1 MITSR
6 VSRVYGWV
14 MTAVLCGTLLSVWVI
29 SAAAAQHGQAKATFA
44 GGCFWCVEEAFEKV
58 RGVISA
64 VSGYTDG
71 HVDRPTYKQVTSGR
85 TGHTEAVEV
94 IFDPAQV
101 TYEQLLDVFW
111 RNVDP
116 TVIDRQFCD
125 VGNQYRTGIFVH
137 DDEQRRLA
145 EASRQAL
152 QESKPFPEPIV
163 TPIVAA
169 STFYP
174 AEDYHQDYYKNN
186 PLRYKFYKWNCGRA
200 QRLQELWG

>member
-1 MITSR
+1 MTTTR
-6 VSRVYGWV
+6 VSKWT
-14 MTAVLCGTLLSVWVI
+14 TARALAAALLVTI
-29 SAAAAQHGQAKATFA
+29 AAIAAAQDTGRAKATFA

-58 RGVISA
+58 PGVISA

-71 HVDRPTYKQVTSGR
+71 NVDNPSYRQVTGGQ
-85 TGHTEAVEV
+85 TGHAEAVEV

-111 RNVDP
+111 HNIDP
-116 TVIDRQFCD
+116 TVVDRQFCD
-125 VGNQYRTGIFVH
+125 VGSQYRTAIFVH
-137 DDEQRRLA
+137 DEEQMRLA
-145 EASRQAL
+145 AASKEAL
-152 QESKPFPEPIV
+152 QTSKPFAEPIV

-174 AEDYHQDYYKNN
+174 AEDYHQDYYKTN

-200 QRLQELWG
+200 QRLAELWG

>member
-1 MITSR
+1 
-6 VSRVYGWV
+6 
-14 MTAVLCGTLLSVWVI
+14 MT
-29 SAAAAQHGQAKATFA
+29 
-44 GGCFWCVEEAFEKV
+44 
-58 RGVISA
+58 GVISA

-71 HVDRPTYKQVTSGR
+71 HVDNPTYKQVTSGR

-116 TVIDRQFCD
+116 TVVDRQFCD

-137 DDEQRRLA
+137 DDEQKRLA
-145 EASRQAL
+145 EASRKAL
-152 QESKPFPEPIV
+152 EESKPFAGPIV
-163 TPIVAA
+163 TPIAVA

-174 AEDYHQDYYKNN
+174 AEDYHQDYYKHN

-200 QRLQELWG
+200 QRLEELWG

>member
-1 MITSR
+1 
-6 VSRVYGWV
+6 
-14 MTAVLCGTLLSVWVI
+14 MTTKHVRTRTHTLVLAAILLV
-29 SAAAAQHGQAKATFA
+29 ALAGLTAAQEAEPAKATFA

-58 RGVISA
+58 PGVISA

-71 HVDRPTYKQVTSGR
+71 NVDNPSYRQVTGGQ
-85 TGHTEAVEV
+85 TGHAEAVEV

-116 TVIDRQFCD
+116 TVVDRQFCD
-125 VGNQYRTGIFVH
+125 VGNQYRTAIFVH
-137 DDEQRRLA
+137 DEEQMRLA
-145 EASRQAL
+145 EASKEAL
-152 QESKPFPEPIV
+152 QTSKPFAEPIV

-174 AEDYHQDYYKNN
+174 AEDYHQDYYKTN

-200 QRLQELWG
+200 QRLAELWG

>member
-1 MITSR
+1 MMTTNR
-6 VSRVYGWV
+6 AYGWRL
-14 MTAVLCGTLLSVWVI
+14 AALLCGVLLSAMTVH
-29 SAAAAQHGQAKATFA
+29 AAAAEDGQDKATFA

-58 RGVISA
+58 PGVISA
-64 VSGYTDG
+64 VSGYIDG
-71 HVDRPTYKQVTSGR
+71 HVDRPTYRQVTSGR

-94 IFDPAQV
+94 IFDPAKV

-116 TVIDRQFCD
+116 TVVDRQFCD

-137 DDEQRRLA
+137 DDEQKRLA
-145 EASRQAL
+145 EASRMAL
-152 QESKPFPEPIV
+152 EESKPFPDPIV

-174 AEDYHQDYYKNN
+174 AEDYHQDYYKIN

-200 QRLQELWG
+200 QRLEELWG

>member
-1 MITSR
+1 
-6 VSRVYGWV
+6 
-14 MTAVLCGTLLSVWVI
+14 MTTKHVHIRTHALVLAAALLM
-29 SAAAAQHGQAKATFA
+29 ATAALAAAQDTEPAKATFA

-58 RGVISA
+58 PGVISA

-71 HVDRPTYKQVTSGR
+71 NVDNPSYKQVTSGQ

-111 RNVDP
+111 RNIDP
-116 TVIDRQFCD
+116 TVVDRQFCD
-125 VGNQYRTGIFVH
+125 VGNQYRTAIFVH
-137 DDEQRRLA
+137 DAEQVRLA
-145 EASRQAL
+145 EASKEAL
-152 QESKPFPEPIV
+152 QTSKPFAEPIV

-200 QRLQELWG
+200 QRLAELWG

>member
-1 MITSR
+1 
-6 VSRVYGWV
+6 
-14 MTAVLCGTLLSVWVI
+14 MTTKHVQIRTHALVLTAALLM
-29 SAAAAQHGQAKATFA
+29 ATAALAAAQDSGHAKATFA

-58 RGVISA
+58 PGVISA

-71 HVDRPTYKQVTSGR
+71 NVDNPSYRQVTGGQ
-85 TGHTEAVEV
+85 TGHAEAVEV

-116 TVIDRQFCD
+116 TVVDRQFCD
-125 VGNQYRTGIFVH
+125 VGNQYRTAIFVH
-137 DDEQRRLA
+137 DAEQMRLA
-145 EASRQAL
+145 EASKEAL
-152 QESKPFPEPIV
+152 RTSKPFAEPIV

-174 AEDYHQDYYKNN
+174 AEDYHQDYYKHN

-200 QRLQELWG
+200 QRLAELWG

>member
-1 MITSR
+1 MTTKR
-6 VSRVYGWV
+6 THGW
-14 MTAVLCGTLLSVWVI
+14 MPALVL
-29 SAAAAQHGQAKATFA
+29 AAALLAVMATYGVAEEHGQAKATFA

-58 RGVISA
+58 PGVTSA

-71 HVDRPTYKQVTSGR
+71 HVDNPTYKQVTSGR

-116 TVIDRQFCD
+116 TVVDRQFCD

-137 DDEQRRLA
+137 DDEQKRLA
-145 EASRQAL
+145 EASRKAL
-152 QESKPFPEPIV
+152 EESKPFAGPIV
-163 TPIVAA
+163 TPIAVA

-174 AEDYHQDYYKNN
+174 AEDYHQDYYKHN

-200 QRLQELWG
+200 QRLEELWG

>member
-1 MITSR
+1 
-6 VSRVYGWV
+6 
-14 MTAVLCGTLLSVWVI
+14 MTTKHVQIRTHALVLTAALLM
-29 SAAAAQHGQAKATFA
+29 ATAAFAAAQDTRHAKATFA

-58 RGVISA
+58 SGVISA

-71 HVDRPTYKQVTSGR
+71 NVDNPSYRQVTGGQ
-85 TGHTEAVEV
+85 TGHAEAVEV
-94 IFDPAQV
+94 IFDPAKV

-116 TVIDRQFCD
+116 TVVDRQFCD
-125 VGNQYRTGIFVH
+125 VGNQYRTAIFVH
-137 DDEQRRLA
+137 DAEQLRLA
-145 EASRQAL
+145 EASRETL
-152 QESKPFPEPIV
+152 QMSKPFAEPIV

-174 AEDYHQDYYKNN
+174 AEDYHQDYYKHN

-200 QRLQELWG
+200 QRLAELWG

>member
-1 MITSR
+1 MMTTNR
-6 VSRVYGWV
+6 AYGWT
-14 MTAVLCGTLLSVWVI
+14 MAALLCGVLLSAMTVHP
-29 SAAAAQHGQAKATFA
+29 AAAQDGQAKATFA

-58 RGVISA
+58 PGVISA
-64 VSGYTDG
+64 VSGYIDG
-71 HVDRPTYKQVTSGR
+71 HVDSPTYRQVTSGR

-94 IFDPAQV
+94 IFDPAEV

-116 TVIDRQFCD
+116 TVVDRQFCD
-125 VGNQYRTGIFVH
+125 VGSQYRTGIFVH
-137 DDEQRRLA
+137 DDEQQMLA
-145 EASRQAL
+145 EASRLAL
-152 QESKPFPEPIV
+152 EESKPFPEPIV

-174 AEDYHQDYYKNN
+174 AEDYHQDYYKIN

-200 QRLQELWG
+200 QRLEELWG

>member
-1 MITSR
+1 MTTKRAHGWMI
-6 VSRVYGWV
+6 G
-14 MTAVLCGTLLSVWVI
+14 AFLCGALLFVAAI
-29 SAAAAQHGQAKATFA
+29 HAAAGEHGQAKATFA

-58 RGVISA
+58 PGVISA

-71 HVDRPTYKQVTSGR
+71 QVANPTYKQVTGGR

-101 TYEQLLDVFW
+101 TYGQLLDVFW

-116 TVIDRQFCD
+116 TVVDRQFCD

-137 DDEQRRLA
+137 DDEQKRLA

-152 QESKPFPEPIV
+152 EESKPFAEPIV
-163 TPIVAA
+163 TPIAAA

-174 AEDYHQDYYKNN
+174 AEDYHQDYYKHN

-200 QRLQELWG
+200 QRLEELWG

>member
-1 MITSR
+1 MTTKR
-6 VSRVYGWV
+6 THGW
-14 MTAVLCGTLLSVWVI
+14 MPALVL
-29 SAAAAQHGQAKATFA
+29 AAALLAVMATHGVAEEPGQAKATFA

-58 RGVISA
+58 PGVISA

-71 HVDRPTYKQVTSGR
+71 HVDNPSYKQVTSGR

-116 TVIDRQFCD
+116 TVVDRQFCD

-137 DDEQRRLA
+137 DDEQKRLA
-145 EASRQAL
+145 EASRKAL
-152 QESKPFPEPIV
+152 EESKPFAGPIV
-163 TPIVAA
+163 TPIAVA

-174 AEDYHQDYYKNN
+174 AEDYHQDYYKHN

-200 QRLQELWG
+200 QRLEELWG

>member
-1 MITSR
+1 MTTNRASGWMIA
-6 VSRVYGWV
+6 
-14 MTAVLCGTLLSVWVI
+14 AVLCGALLSVTAI
-29 SAAAAQHGQAKATFA
+29 RAAAEEAGQGKATFA

-58 RGVISA
+58 PGVISA

-71 HVDRPTYKQVTSGR
+71 HVDSPTYNQVTSGR

-94 IFDPAQV
+94 IFDPAHV

-116 TVIDRQFCD
+116 TVVDRQFCD

-137 DDEQRRLA
+137 DDEQMRLA
-145 EASRQAL
+145 EASRKAL
-152 QESKPFPEPIV
+152 EESKPFAGPIV

-169 STFYP
+169 STFFA
-174 AEDYHQDYYKNN
+174 AEDYHQDYYKHN

-200 QRLQELWG
+200 QRLEELWG

>member
-1 MITSR
+1 MTTNR
-6 VSRVYGWV
+6 AYGW
-14 MTAVLCGTLLSVWVI
+14 MMAALLCGTLLSLTTI
-29 SAAAAQHGQAKATFA
+29 NAAAAQHGQAKATFA

-58 RGVISA
+58 PGVISA

-71 HVDRPTYKQVTSGR
+71 HVDSPTYKQVTSGR

-101 TYEQLLDVFW
+101 TYEQLLEVFW

-116 TVIDRQFCD
+116 TAVDRQFCD

-137 DDEQRRLA
+137 DEEQKRLA
-145 EASRQAL
+145 EASRKAL
-152 QESKPFPEPIV
+152 EESKPFPEPIV
-163 TPIVAA
+163 TPIVVA

-174 AEDYHQDYYKNN
+174 AEDYHQDYYKHN

-200 QRLQELWG
+200 QRLEELWG

>member
-1 MITSR
+1 MTTKRGKIW
-6 VSRVYGWV
+6 VSALALTGALLAV
-14 MTAVLCGTLLSVWVI
+14 MAI
-29 SAAAAQHGQAKATFA
+29 HAAAQETEHAKATFA

-58 RGVISA
+58 PGVISA

-71 HVDRPTYKQVTSGR
+71 NVANPSYKQVTGGQ
-85 TGHTEAVEV
+85 TGHAEAVEV

-125 VGNQYRTGIFVH
+125 VGNQYRTAIFVH
-137 DDEQRRLA
+137 DDEQLRLA
-145 EASRQAL
+145 EVSKQAL
-152 QESKPFPEPIV
+152 QESKPFAEPIV

-174 AEDYHQDYYKNN
+174 AEDYHQDYYKHN
-186 PLRYKFYKWNCGRA
+186 PLRYRFYKWNCGRA
-200 QRLQELWG
+200 QRLAELWG

>member
-1 MITSR
+1 MTTKR
-6 VSRVYGWV
+6 TYGS
-14 MTAVLCGTLLSVWVI
+14 MPALVL
-29 SAAAAQHGQAKATFA
+29 AAALLAVVATYAVAEEPVQAKATFA

-58 RGVISA
+58 PGVISA

-71 HVDRPTYKQVTSGR
+71 HVANPTYKQVTSGR

-116 TVIDRQFCD
+116 TVVDRQFCD

-137 DDEQRRLA
+137 DDEQKRLA
-145 EASRQAL
+145 EASRKAL
-152 QESKPFPEPIV
+152 EESKPFAGPIV
-163 TPIVAA
+163 TPIAVA

-174 AEDYHQDYYKNN
+174 AEDYHQDYYKHN

-200 QRLQELWG
+200 QRLEELWG

>member
-1 MITSR
+1 
-6 VSRVYGWV
+6 
-14 MTAVLCGTLLSVWVI
+14 MTTKHVRIWTHTLVLAAALLAATASL
-29 SAAAAQHGQAKATFA
+29 AAAQEAQPAKATFA

-58 RGVISA
+58 PGVISA

-71 HVDRPTYKQVTSGR
+71 NVDNPSYRQVTGGQ

-111 RNVDP
+111 RNIDP
-116 TVIDRQFCD
+116 TVVDRQFCD
-125 VGNQYRTGIFVH
+125 VGNQYRTAIFVH
-137 DDEQRRLA
+137 DEEQMRLA
-145 EASRQAL
+145 TASKEAL
-152 QESKPFPEPIV
+152 QMSKPFAEPIV

-174 AEDYHQDYYKNN
+174 AEDYHQDYYKTN

-200 QRLQELWG
+200 QRLAELWG

>member
-1 MITSR
+1 MIA
-6 VSRVYGWV
+6 
-14 MTAVLCGTLLSVWVI
+14 AVLCGALLSVTAI
-29 SAAAAQHGQAKATFA
+29 HAAAEEAVQGKATFA

-58 RGVISA
+58 PGVISA

-71 HVDRPTYKQVTSGR
+71 QVDSPTYKQVTSGR

-116 TVIDRQFCD
+116 TVVDRQFCD

-137 DDEQRRLA
+137 DDEQMRLA
-145 EASRQAL
+145 EASRKVL
-152 QESKPFPEPIV
+152 QESKPFAGPIV
-163 TPIVAA
+163 TPVVAA

-174 AEDYHQDYYKNN
+174 AEDYHQDYYKHN

-200 QRLQELWG
+200 QRLEELWG

>member
-1 MITSR
+1 MTTKR
-6 VSRVYGWV
+6 THGW
-14 MTAVLCGTLLSVWVI
+14 MPALVL
-29 SAAAAQHGQAKATFA
+29 AAALLAVMAAHGVTEEPGQAKATFA

-58 RGVISA
+58 PGVISA

-71 HVDRPTYKQVTSGR
+71 HIDNPSYKQVTSGR

-116 TVIDRQFCD
+116 TVVDRQFCD

-137 DDEQRRLA
+137 DDEQKRLA
-145 EASRQAL
+145 EASRKAL
-152 QESKPFPEPIV
+152 EESKPFAGPIV
-163 TPIVAA
+163 TPIAVA

-174 AEDYHQDYYKNN
+174 AEDYHQDYYKHN

-200 QRLQELWG
+200 QRLEELWG

>member
-1 MITSR
+1 MITKHAR
-6 VSRVYGWV
+6 IRTHALVL
-14 MTAVLCGTLLSVWVI
+14 TAAVLMATAAI
-29 SAAAAQHGQAKATFA
+29 AAAQDTGHAKATFA

-58 RGVISA
+58 PGVISA

-71 HVDRPTYKQVTSGR
+71 RVDNPSYRQVTGGQ
-85 TGHTEAVEV
+85 TGHAEAVEV

-116 TVIDRQFCD
+116 TVVDRQFCD
-125 VGNQYRTGIFVH
+125 VGDQYRTAIFVH

-145 EASRQAL
+145 EASKQTLQA
-152 QESKPFPEPIV
+152 SKPFAEPIV
-163 TPIVAA
+163 TPIVTA

-174 AEDYHQDYYKNN
+174 AEDYHQDYYKHN

-200 QRLQELWG
+200 QRLAELWG

>member
-1 MITSR
+1 
-6 VSRVYGWV
+6 
-14 MTAVLCGTLLSVWVI
+14 MTTKHVQIRTHALVLTAALLM
-29 SAAAAQHGQAKATFA
+29 ATAAFAAAQDTGHAKATFA

-58 RGVISA
+58 PGVISA

-71 HVDRPTYKQVTSGR
+71 NVDNPSYRQVTGGQ
-85 TGHTEAVEV
+85 TGHAEAVEV
-94 IFDPAQV
+94 VFDPAQV

-116 TVIDRQFCD
+116 TVVDRQFCD
-125 VGNQYRTGIFVH
+125 IGNQYRTAIFVH
-137 DDEQRRLA
+137 DAEQMRLA
-145 EASRQAL
+145 EASKEAL
-152 QESKPFPEPIV
+152 QTSKPFAEPIV

-174 AEDYHQDYYKNN
+174 AENYHQDYYKHN

-200 QRLQELWG
+200 QRLAELWG